1 MTYAEQLERETEE
14 ARTSLSNSLDE
25 LRSRITPG
33 QLIDQLTDGLKDGAP
48 GEFARNLKDH
58 AVKNPLPVAV
68 MGISLAWMMLGSR
81 TGSGHGVM
89 HRAADRIREA
99 AGTVASSARSTA
111 DGVIGKASEWTPG
124 ASDSNDVSRH
134 AADGKLEGKGGKG
147 DGSWV
152 NSALQNAGD
161 MAESARN
168 AVGSVAGSA
177 QRAASETFEGV
188 AETRRQAAA
197 SISDTTRAA
206 GRRTFEAGH
215 SIVELC
221 REQPLLTTAIG
232 IALGVFLGALAPSTK
247 LEDRVMGDTSD
258 QLKEDAKDFASEQY
272 DRVEKMGEEVLG
284 AQENRE
290 LGASAAQ
297 ACADASVDTQS
308 AGRSDRVTL
317 VPDELTSPAEPY
329 GQPTNADRAPI

>member
-99 AGTVASSARSTA
+99 AGTVAGSVRSTA
-111 DGVIGKASEWTPG
+111 DGAIGKASEWTPG
-124 ASDSNDVSRH
+124 MPDHKDVRRQG
-134 AADGKLEGKGGKG
+134 ADGKLDGKG

-152 NSALQNAGD
+152 DSARQNAGH
-161 MAESARN
+161 MAEDARN
-168 AVGSVAGSA
+168 AVGSFAGST
-177 QRAASETFEGV
+177 QRAASEAYDRV
-188 AETRRQAAA
+188 AETGRQTAA
-197 SISDTTRAA
+197 SISDSTRAA
-206 GRRTFEAGH
+206 GRRTLQAGN
-215 SIVELC
+215 SVVELC

-232 IALGVFLGALAPSTK
+232 IALGAFLGALAPST
-247 LEDRVMGDTSD
+247 EVENRMMGNTSD
-258 QLKEDAKDFASEQY
+258 QLKEDAKDLASDQY
-272 DRVEKMGEEVLG
+272 DRVEKAAEKVLG
-284 AQENRE
+284 AQESSE
-290 LGASAAQ
+290 PEASAEQ
-297 ACADASVDTQS
+297 ASADASVDTHS

-317 VPDELTSPAEPY
+317 VPDELSAPDEPY
-329 GQPTNADRAPI
+329 GQPPNAVAPI